1 MTRRAKDP
9 NAKRM
14 FQLRLDPNNP
24 NEKAL
29 IQFLDGQARWQST
42 LTFLMQNH
50 INQYGSGDAFVAL
63 ASGQAP
69 VAQPTQSG
77 AVEPQPKAQ
86 PKLSQEIN
94 EPKVEQPV
102 QPEPQSAPTAAPK
115 PAPQSSFAQPQPDM
129 NPFDSG
135 NSSTTTSANLKANND
150 SFRDLM

>member
-14 FQLRLDPNNP
+14 FQLRLDPNDA
-24 NEKAL
+24 NEQAL

-42 LTFLMQNH
+42 LTFLMKNH
-50 INQYGSGDAFVAL
+50 INQYGTGDVFVAL

-69 VAQPTQSG
+69 VAPSQATPKPQAKPTP
-77 AVEPQPKAQ
+77 V
-86 PKLSQEIN
+86 

-102 QPEPQSAPTAAPK
+102 EPKPQPMAAPK
-115 PAPQSSFAQPQPDM
+115 PEPQQPQSNFAPQPDM
-129 NPFDSG
+129 NPFDNNSG
-135 NSSTTTSANLKANND
+135 STAQADLKANND